1 MQRSRT
7 APLRI
12 GTAGWAIPKAAVE
25 GFPVRGSHLTRYASR
40 LDAVEINSTFYR
52 LPRRATV
59 ERWRDVTPAGF
70 RFAVKMPS
78 RITHECGLCNVR
90 RELREFVELCS
101 AFGEK
106 LGPLLIQLPPSLEF
120 ERRSARA
127 FLERLRSLHHGPI
140 VWEPRHPSW
149 FSRGAEDLLLRHES
163 GRLATDPARVP
174 AAALPGAAN
183 ELVYY
188 RLHGSPRM
196 YYSAYEPEYLDALAA
211 DLRGATLARSTREV
225 WCIFDNTAL
234 GAAAVN
240 ALELRARCAAKL
252 HGYAQQRNP
261 SVVVARLRRRTKS

>member
-1 MQRSRT
+1 MQRSRA

-12 GTAGWAIPKAAVE
+12 ATAGWSIPPAAVDA
-25 GFPVRGSHLTRYASR
+25 FPARGSHLERYAAR
-40 LDAVEINSTFYR
+40 LNAVEINSTFYR

-59 ERWRDVTPAGF
+59 ERWRDVTPPGF
-70 RFAVKMPS
+70 RFAVKMPA
-78 RITHECGLCNVR
+78 RITHESGLRNVR
-90 RELREFVELCS
+90 PELSEFIELCS

-127 FLERLRSLHHGPI
+127 FLDRLCDLHRGPL

-149 FSRGAEDLLLRHES
+149 FSSRAEDLLLSHQSARV
-163 GRLATDPARVP
+163 AADPARVP

-183 ELVYY
+183 AIVYY

-196 YYSAYEPEYLDALAA
+196 YYSAYEPDYLDALAA
-211 DLRGATLARSTREV
+211 RLRHAARVTSTREV
-225 WCIFDNTAL
+225 WCVFDNTAL

-240 ALELRARCAAKL
+240 ALELRK
-252 HGYAQQRNP
+252 
-261 SVVVARLRRRTKS
+261 RLGE